1 MFRHPERA
9 RRNLSTLDPDLAAGS
24 RELLDTLLAQSPD
37 PDTALHYLERYL
49 GAAGLLPP
57 PSRLPALL
65 AVFAYSHFLS
75 EVVLQQPGLL
85 DWVLDSGAL
94 HRVITAEEV
103 RAQFGNLPGPATDRA
118 AMAVEL
124 ASLKRRHVLRIMLR
138 DVLRLATLAEV
149 ALELSHLADALL
161 GLALD
166 YVCRELIRCHG
177 SPRLAASGAPCEF
190 AVLALGK
197 LGGQELNY
205 SSDIDLLYLFTG
217 PGETDGRPSLPNRE
231 FFNRLAND
239 LTHLLSTAT
248 PQGFCYRVDL
258 RLRPEGKLGEPAISL
273 AAAENYYRTRARDW
287 ELQMLIKARVAA
299 GSRALGRRLLDFVEP
314 LIYTTTTNF
323 AALESVSETRG
334 RIRERL
340 RRRAPAGLDIKLAR
354 GGIRDIEFLVQCL
367 QRLYG
372 GRDPW
377 VRHGGTLFGLHRL
390 RDKGYLAARD
400 YARLSSAYQFLR
412 TLEHRLQLEHDRQTH
427 SLPADEAAL
436 ETLARKMGV
445 SDDLRAV
452 TCRHLDEVTEI
463 YERVIHGHGPSPEPS
478 AGTTSLFRLEMDAP
492 VEVSSL
498 SMQAQLRFLECRFPE
513 LAARISAA
521 SIHRGRQLFEHF
533 LSKLVTMPE
542 LLDTLEHKPEL
553 IDFATDLFEHRTLFA
568 EWLIRHPEEILE
580 LSEVMDF
587 VLLDQQPALFSLEAP
602 GRAAVLGREHPELEH
617 LLHTRAP
624 VNEKSAWLRRFYRRQ
639 MLRLQAESIC
649 RRSPIFPTLD
659 QTTELADWIIGAAY
673 RIALDEASSG
683 AGPSPPMHVVALGRL
698 GMREFDLGSD
708 ADLVFILPD
717 AGRPQLPLWTRVAE
731 RTLDVLTSYTGEGAL
746 FSVDTRLRPLGRE
759 GELVQTESR
768 YKQYFAGQ
776 AQAWEAI
783 TYMKSRCLAGDVE
796 RGTGFLNELQNV
808 DWRRYGQSGTLAGLL
823 SDMRRRLEREQG
835 PAHPLKA
842 GAGGYYDIDF
852 VLMYLRLRGA
862 GIFYPSLN
870 TPERIEVI
878 ERMGLLD
885 REQADF
891 LRSAAVFYR
900 ALDHGLRVSTGRSL
914 AALPT
919 APSQLETLSE
929 LVRRWIPPSLQSR
942 PLQTVLDEMRRGVRE
957 TYERIFRV
965 AS

>member
-9 RRNLSTLDPDLAAGS
+9 RRNLSTLDPYLAAGS

-49 GAAGLLPP
+49 GAAGSLPA

-65 AVFAYSHFLS
+65 AVFAHSHFLS
-75 EVVLQQPGLL
+75 EALFQQPDLL
-85 DWVLDSGAL
+85 EWALDRQDL
-94 HRVITAEEV
+94 HRVLTSEEV
-103 RAQFGNLPGPATDRA
+103 RLHCGDLLGKSLDRA

-124 ASLKRRHVLRIMLR
+124 AGLKRRYALRIVLR

-166 YVCRELIRCHG
+166 YVQRRTVGRYG
-177 SPRLAASGAPCEF
+177 SQAACEF

-205 SSDIDLLYLFTG
+205 SSDIDLLYLFSG
-217 PGETDGRPSLPNRE
+217 PARE
-231 FFNRLAND
+231 FFLELAHE
-239 LTHLLSTAT
+239 LTHLLSAAT

-258 RLRPEGKLGEPAISL
+258 RLRPEGTLGEPAISL
-273 AAAENYYRTRARDW
+273 AAAENYYTSRARDW

-299 GSRALGRRLLDFVEP
+299 GSPALGRRFLDFVEP
-314 LIYTTTTNF
+314 LIYKTTTNF
-323 AALESVSETRG
+323 AALESVTATRG
-334 RIRERL
+334 RIREKL
-340 RRRAPAGLDIKLAR
+340 RRRHPPGLDIKLTH

-400 YARLSSAYQFLR
+400 YARLSGAYQFLR
-412 TLEHRLQLEHDRQTH
+412 TLEHRLQLEQDRQTH
-427 SLPADEAAL
+427 SLPADEPAL
-436 ETLARKMGV
+436 QTLGRKMGL
-445 SDDLRAV
+445 SGDLLAETR
-452 TCRHLDEVTEI
+452 RRLGEVTEI
-463 YERVIHGHGPSPEPS
+463 YDRVIHGHGPGAEPPVD
-478 AGTTSLFRLEMDAP
+478 AASLFRLELDRP
-492 VEVSSL
+492 VEVSNL
-498 SMQAQLRFLECRFPE
+498 SMQAQLRFLEARAPE
-513 LAARISAA
+513 LAARIAA
-521 SIHRGRQLFEHF
+521 AAIHRGRQLFEHF
-533 LSKLVTMPE
+533 LAKLVTLPD
-542 LLDTLEHKPEL
+542 LLDALEHKPEL
-553 IDFATDLFEHRTLFA
+553 IEFAMDLFEHRTLFA
-568 EWLIRHPEEILE
+568 EWLIRNPEEILE
-580 LSEVMDF
+580 LSEVAEF
-587 VLLDQQPALFSLEAP
+587 VPADQQPALFPLEAP
-602 GRAAVLGREHPELEH
+602 GRAAILGREHPELEH

-659 QTTELADWIIGAAY
+659 QTTELADWIIGTAY
-673 RIALDEASSG
+673 RIALDEVSG
-683 AGPSPPMHVVALGRL
+683 GVPPSPPLHVVALGRL

-708 ADLVFILPD
+708 ADLVFVLPD
-717 AGRPQLPLWTRVAE
+717 PGRPQLPLWTRVAE
-731 RTLDVLTSYTGEGAL
+731 RTIDVLTSYTGEGAL

-796 RGTGFLNELQNV
+796 RGTAFLNELQNV

-835 PAHPLKA
+835 LAHPLKA
-842 GAGGYYDIDF
+842 GLGGYYDIDF

-900 ALDHGLRVSTGRSL
+900 ALDHGLRVSAGRSL
-914 AALPT
+914 PALPT
-919 APSQLETLSE
+919 APSQLEILTE

-957 TYERIFRV
+957 SYERTFRV